1 MGKQQKIKAQRRAE
15 RNATIVPCQSWQDE
29 EGIHIITPGE
39 PSSGL
44 MEQLTENFQKQ
55 VRNSPLWLQ
64 MVAEFGEG
72 KALELLKQFR
82 VDIKE

>member
-1 MGKQQKIKAQRRAE
+1 
-15 RNATIVPCQSWQDE
+15 
-29 EGIHIITPGE
+29 
-39 PSSGL
+39 

-55 VRNSPLWLQ
+55 IRNSPLWLQ

-82 VDIKE
+82 ADIKE